1 MYCRFCFQISII
13 IKKRREFYQQISH
26 LFLCAANVIAR
37 MVRRFP
43 TKPMTALIM
52 IQTPSAIVVIVKPL
66 SSLGKQ
72 SFEKS
77 ISGILVKQ

>member
-1 MYCRFCFQISII
+1 MRFVQIMEYVWLPMI
-13 IKKRREFYQQISH
+13 RP
-26 LFLCAANVIAR
+26 NVIAR

-77 ISGILVKQ
+77 TSGILVKQ